1 MAFEPLEGETDEE
14 CRAREARVNAVLKRQ
29 QERAGE
35 VQETDQHRRA
45 NLPDTGWVKVGDNW
59 VFRNPVRK

>member
-29 QERAGE
+29 KDRAGE
-35 VQETDQHRRA
+35 VQEIDKGHRAR
-45 NLPDTGWVKVGDNW
+45 LPGNGWEQIDGAW
-59 VFRNPVRK
+59 VFTNRGVG